1 MAPMMMKLK
10 LAAISFGVAQATV
23 KICADDAAFDG
34 TKSIDMGGQPTGCA
48 MVQLLM
54 TTPFE
59 ATKDTCAGDYT
70 FGDKPIKAGLLMS
83 MFSSCCTTGSDVCS
97 AWALNPCATAS
108 DYKPAHKFT
117 QDGNEMTC
125 TMWSATAGPFTPSA
139 TTCQAMV
146 KVGDSEIKNGM
157 MTAMAASKGC
167 CGTGKSN
174 CAQFQVTPCADATK
188 FLPDAP
194 IDGVKG
200 GLACSAAMA
209 DVAQFTATTATCAET
224 VTIGG
229 NAGTRTKHMASAAP
243 HCCSD
248 KVSICANPG
257 SAPTGTKAADTSVS
271 SGSVGACVANIFLA
285 IVAYMLA

>member
-1 MAPMMMKLK
+1 MMKLK

-23 KICADDAAFDG
+23 KICADDGAFDG
-34 TKSIDMGGQPTGCA
+34 KKTVKLGNNAPMACEMLTLTLQ
-48 MVQLLM
+48 
-54 TTPFE
+54 TPFT
-59 ATKDTCAGDYT
+59 ATKESCAGTYP
-70 FGDKPIKAGLLMS
+70 FGDNPIQASLMMS
-83 MFSSCCTTGSDVCS
+83 MFSGCCTTGSDVCS
-97 AWALNPCATAS
+97 AFGLNPCATAS
-108 DYKPAHKFT
+108 DYKPDLKFT

-125 TMWSATAGPFTPSA
+125 SMWSSQGAEFTPSA
-139 TTCQAMV
+139 STCQAKI

-174 CAQFQVTPCADATK
+174 CAQFQVTPCADASK

-200 GLACSAAMA
+200 GLACSAGMA
-209 DVAQFTATTATCAET
+209 DVAMFTPTTASCAAT

>member
-1 MAPMMMKLK
+1 MMMKLK
-10 LAAISFGVAQATV
+10 LAAIAFGVAQATV
-23 KICADDAAFDG
+23 KICADDGAFDG
-34 TKSIDMGGQPTGCA
+34 KKNIKPGDTPMACEMLTLTLQ
-48 MVQLLM
+48 
-54 TTPFE
+54 TPFT
-59 ATKDTCAGDYT
+59 ATKESCAGTYP
-70 FGDKPIKAGLLMS
+70 FGDKPIQASLMMS
-83 MFSSCCTTGSDVCS
+83 MFSGCCTTGSDVCS
-97 AWALNPCATAS
+97 AFALNPCATAS
-108 DYKPAHKFT
+108 DYKPDLKFT

-125 TMWSATAGPFTPSA
+125 SMWSSQVAEFTPSA
-139 TTCQAMV
+139 STCQAKIKM
-146 KVGDSEIKNGM
+146 GDGAEIKNGM

-209 DVAQFTATTATCAET
+209 DVAQFTATTATCAAT

-257 SAPTGTKAADTSVS
+257 STPTGTKAADTSVS

>member
-1 MAPMMMKLK
+1 MAPMMMNLK

-34 TKSIDMGGQPTGCA
+34 TKSIKMGDTPMVCS
-48 MVQLLM
+48 MVQLLL

-59 ATKDTCAGDYT
+59 ATKETCAGDYP
-70 FGDKPIKAGLLMS
+70 FGDNPIKAGMMMS

-97 AWALNPCATAS
+97 AWAANPCATAS
-108 DYKPAHKFT
+108 DYKPDLKFT

-125 TMWSATAGPFTPSA
+125 KMWSATSGPFTPSA
-139 TTCQAMV
+139 TTCQAEV
-146 KVGDSEIKNGM
+146 DVGGNKMKNGL
-157 MTAMAASKGC
+157 MTALAASKGC

-188 FLPDAP
+188 FLPDAS

-200 GLACSAAMA
+200 GLACRAALA
-209 DVAQFTATTATCAET
+209 DVAAFTPSTATCAAT

-229 NAGTRTKHMASAAP
+229 NSGTRTTHMAQAAKN
-243 HCCSD
+243 CCSD